1 MVWGGP
7 GGPEDV
13 SNGDIESGGG
23 RKVSVQSSMGGR
35 VHLRLRIGGAARRR
49 GVSTLFPPKP

>member
-7 GGPEDV
+7 GGPEVV

-35 VHLRLRIGGAARRR
+35 VHLRLRIGGGGAAA
-49 GVSTLFPPKP
+49 GHQHFIPS